1 MLSPGALLAWCISL
15 FAVMPVTNY
24 QPSQAA
30 CVLPRCPTDFSMRV
44 QRWVYALVVL
54 LIIYVTGC
62 KRLQLA
68 SSRQESAFPC
78 ALQST
83 PSLYDDD
90 VY

>member
-15 FAVMPVTNY
+15 FAVMPVTHY

-30 CVLPRCPTDFSMRV
+30 CLLPRWPTDFSMQV
-44 QRWVYALVVL
+44 QRWAYALIVL
-54 LIIYVTGC
+54 LDIYVTGY

-68 SSRQESAFPC
+68 SSRQESAYRC

-83 PSLYDDD
+83 ALLYKDDI
-90 VY
+90 Y